1 VNDTSPAAR
10 VVVRRSGGTEDDLR
24 FVWWTLDDTAKADV
38 DYAPLG
44 RRTEH
49 FLPGQDHV
57 TLYVPII
64 SNPLRHETS
73 TFYVALGRPG
83 AAPGSP
89 SARASVTID
98 RGG

>member
-1 VNDTSPAAR
+1 
-10 VVVRRSGGTEDDLR
+10 VRRSGGTQDELR

-49 FLPGQDHV
+49 MLAGQDHM

-64 SNPLRHETS
+64 SNPLRHETTS
-73 TFYVALGRPG
+73 FYVALARAG
-83 AAPGSP
+83 AVKDSP